1 MKTYYQNHKDK
12 ENLAYAR
19 EMRRHMTPEES
30 KLWFGFLKRYPI
42 RFVRQKRI
50 AGYIADFYCAKGK
63 LIIEVDGIHHYTPK
77 QREYDEKRSKVL
89 MDWGYAVFRID
100 NDWIKNN
107 FYEVCKYIDEMV
119 MERTGIDI
127 RKLYG
132 KRPYESAPNRPPG
145 GGGTSFAQGHVSRT
159 FAPLQKRPSKLR
171 ANLPHCRS

>member
-77 QREYDEKRSKVL
+77 QREDDEKRSKVL

-127 RKLYG
+127 RKL
-132 KRPYESAPNRPPG
+132 
-145 GGGTSFAQGHVSRT
+145 
-159 FAPLQKRPSKLR
+159 
-171 ANLPHCRS
+171 

>member
-107 FYEVCKYIDEMV
+107 FYEVCK
-119 MERTGIDI
+119 
-127 RKLYG
+127 
-132 KRPYESAPNRPPG
+132 
-145 GGGTSFAQGHVSRT
+145 
-159 FAPLQKRPSKLR
+159 
-171 ANLPHCRS
+171 